1 MNKDAKAARRALLRV
16 AGSFLAGLALMGC
29 LAGCAASK
37 VGGTGQDGA
46 EHGGPAI
53 TKLSDDANN
62 EGMDGSAGTGAS
74 AGPAAGTQPGAQAPS
89 DDGTATDSAV
99 QAVAVVHT
107 ELHETAQTHTV
118 KSPRLAQQI
127 YEAYLHGVAG
137 EVTDVWATDYDDIL
151 TFTLSDGST
160 VTAEF
165 NAHNLRDGD
174 VYREFDDRGGL
185 WGMLAEMDG

>member
-1 MNKDAKAARRALLRV
+1 MNKDVKATRRALLWV
-16 AGSFLAGLALMGC
+16 ASSFLAGLALMGC
-29 LAGCAASK
+29 LAGCAVSGVDSA
-37 VGGTGQDGA
+37 G
-46 EHGGPAI
+46 HGGPAI
-53 TKLSDDANN
+53 AKLSGDASD
-62 EGMDGSAGTGAS
+62 EGAGAS
-74 AGPAAGTQPGAQAPS
+74 ASPAADSQPGAQAPS
-89 DDGTATDSAV
+89 NDGAATDSAV

-137 EVTDVWATDYDDIL
+137 AVTDVWATDYDDVL
-151 TFTLSDGST
+151 TFTLSDGGT

-185 WGMLAEMDG
+185 WGMLAEMDD